1 MAAAAAAAAAAAR
14 RALAGGAGARA
25 GGWAAGPA
33 AGAVA
38 GAAAARGALLP
49 AAAAAAGAGP
59 GGARGK
65 RGGPGRQVQGYTP
78 PAQML
83 RAAPEQGKMQV
94 EVASPGLLA
103 EPYRGDPVPL
113 PWSALFTRSGWQTRW
128 GRWIGS
134 LRSMYTLARCTR
146 DIPGFGLH
154 DFKVEVSGLY
164 RGLNERIA
172 AGDKPAMRRLVTE
185 KMYSLLKKEV
195 QQRERGGWHRV
206 DWGMKQPPEPKDI
219 AVVQGRL
226 IQADESDQSLA
237 FAQLTCRIQSRQ
249 TCAVYGK
256 GGRLVSGEPGVE
268 VEVVDHWVF
277 ERLLKRPSAK
287 WSVAARLPPFS
298 AP

>member
-1 MAAAAAAAAAAAR
+1 MAS
-14 RALAGGAGARA
+14 GAS
-25 GGWAAGPA
+25 
-33 AGAVA
+33 
-38 GAAAARGALLP
+38 
-49 AAAAAAGAGP
+49 
-59 GGARGK
+59 
-65 RGGPGRQVQGYTP
+65 PGRQVQGYTP

-83 RAAPEQGKMQV
+83 RAAPEQGRMQV

-103 EPYRGDPVPL
+103 EPYRGEPPPL

-154 DFKVEVSGLY
+154 DFKIEASGLY
-164 RGLNERIA
+164 RGLNELIA

-195 QQRERGGWHRV
+195 QQREQGGWHRV
-206 DWGMKQPPEPKDI
+206 DWGMKQLPEPKDI
-219 AVVQGRL
+219 SVVQGRL

-256 GGRLVSGEPGVE
+256 GGKLVSGEPGVE

-287 WSVAARLPPFS
+287 WSVAARLPPFP
-298 AP
+298 AL